1 MKTSGKIIILAVIVL
16 IIGLS
21 LVCLGLVFDPFSLPF
36 QDYEQ
41 IPHQTQQAYETR
53 AALMRIVRLFG
64 FGLAGLALLA
74 TPAAWLLGRR
84 QKPTNENGDL
94 P

>member
-1 MKTSGKIIILAVIVL
+1 MKIPAKIIVPAVIAL

-41 IPHQTQQAYETR
+41 IPFQTQQMYETR
-53 AALMRIVRLFG
+53 AALMQIVRLFG
-64 FGLAGLALLA
+64 FGLAGLALLTIPA
-74 TPAAWLLGRR
+74 TWLLERR
-84 QKPTNENGDL
+84 KKLTNETGDL
-94 P
+94 S